1 MARCCQLGIGGT
13 LKLFF
18 HIPSLR
24 RLSLSLDA
32 LLQSYISFLINS
44 TQKEEESCGGK
55 EDEDQ
60 KKSQG
65 ESEHPCCLWNS
76 PWRMFTGKLPKKATE
91 TEVLVKGVLEQKDTL
106 SNIMSLKLNYFLAHR
121 VFMLFVFGL
130 TLVPLSQ
137 IQQSPQGSG
146 FIALRALIRS
156 WIDIGCFLPI
166 FMTT

>member
-1 MARCCQLGIGGT
+1 
-13 LKLFF
+13 
-18 HIPSLR
+18 
-24 RLSLSLDA
+24 
-32 LLQSYISFLINS
+32 
-44 TQKEEESCGGK
+44 
-55 EDEDQ
+55 
-60 KKSQG
+60 
-65 ESEHPCCLWNS
+65 
-76 PWRMFTGKLPKKATE
+76 MFTGKLPKKAAE
-91 TEVLVKGVLEQKDTL
+91 TEVLVKDVLEEKDTM

-130 TLVPLSQ
+130 TLVPLSR